1 MSRIDYQ
8 HVHARLNQAAGTLVV
23 VHTDRGPDTQS
34 PQLVHASMG
43 KPLHHVDVAD
53 RDDSGQAIC
62 IVNQQ
67 QLLDFFSRQNSLS
80 FLKRHSS
87 PRRNEVIL
95 GHYLAD
101 RLLAVLQKPQ
111 VAAGKN
117 SDQLVASVGDREAA
131 DILQLH
137 QLLRPADRVVRPQ
150 RDGIGDNA
158 VG

>member
-1 MSRIDYQ
+1 
-8 HVHARLNQAAGTLVV
+8 
-23 VHTDRGPDTQS
+23 
-34 PQLVHASMG
+34 MG

-53 RDDSGQAIC
+53 RDNSGQAIC

-95 GHYLAD
+95 GHYLAN

-111 VAAGKN
+111 VAAGEN
-117 SDQLVASVGDREAA
+117 SHPLVASVAGWETPGSFY
-131 DILQLH
+131 L
-137 QLLRPADRVVRPQ
+137 PQ
-150 RDGIGDNA
+150 PL
-158 VG
+158 